1 MTNATTI
8 TKKFESL
15 FFRRIEKT
23 LRAKV
28 DGLISSM
35 TSFDDGRRYLSNML
49 TNPEFVKEMQRL
61 YGVVGFRW
69 ANITMRSLR
78 QAERGRKS
86 MSSNIETKGFG
97 FNEQWT
103 RFIEGYLKNHIVDKL
118 TFNVTATLKE
128 YLLNV
133 LNRAVEQGWGVDKTV
148 KFLREE
154 SASERSFTKFQA
166 ARIVRTEVN
175 RASNAGVMAAGDT
188 YEYQMTKEWISVH
201 DKRTRGVDPKDH
213 ASHIALD
220 GVKIDFEDVFT
231 DPVNGDQL
239 IAPGDPKASAAST
252 INCRCQLAL
261 APKRDAR
268 GRLIPKR
275 QSTVVIYPNRSRRQT
290 VITI

>member
-8 TKKFESL
+8 NKKFESL
-15 FFRRIEKT
+15 FFRRIEKS

-49 TNPEFVKEMQRL
+49 TNPDFVKEMQRL

-69 ANITMRSLR
+69 ANITMRSLK

-86 MSSNIETKGFG
+86 MSGNIETKGFG

-103 RFIEGYLKNHIVDKL
+103 RFIEEYLKNHIVDKL

-154 SASERSFTKFQA
+154 SVSERSFTKFQA

-201 DKRTRGVDPKDH
+201 DNRVRDNEY
-213 ASHIALD
+213 ASHRQLD
-220 GVKIDFEDVFT
+220 TIKIDFEDVFT
-231 DPVNGDQL
+231 DPVNGDRL

>member
-1 MTNATTI
+1 LTNNSTI
-8 TKKFESL
+8 NKKFESL
-15 FFRRIEKT
+15 FFRRIEKA

-49 TNPEFVKEMQRL
+49 TNPDFVKEMQRL

-86 MSSNIETKGFG
+86 MSSNLETKGFG

-103 RFIEGYLKNHIVDKL
+103 RFIEEYLKNHIVDKL

-154 SASERSFTKFQA
+154 SVSERSFTKFQA

-201 DKRTRGVDPKDH
+201 DNRVRDNEY
-213 ASHIALD
+213 ASHRQLD
-220 GVKIDFEDVFT
+220 TIKIDFEDVFT
-231 DPVNGDQL
+231 DPVNGDRL

>member
-1 MTNATTI
+1 LTNNSTI
-8 TKKFESL
+8 NKKFESL
-15 FFRRIEKT
+15 FFRRVEKT

-103 RFIEGYLKNHIVDKL
+103 RFIEEYLKNHIVDKL

-154 SASERSFTKFQA
+154 SVSERSFTKFQA

-201 DKRTRGVDPKDH
+201 DNRVRDNEY
-213 ASHIALD
+213 ASHRQLD
-220 GVKIDFEDVFT
+220 TIKIDFEDVFT
-231 DPVNGDQL
+231 DPVNGDRL

>member
-1 MTNATTI
+1 
-8 TKKFESL
+8 
-15 FFRRIEKT
+15 
-23 LRAKV
+23 
-28 DGLISSM
+28 
-35 TSFDDGRRYLSNML
+35 
-49 TNPEFVKEMQRL
+49 
-61 YGVVGFRW
+61 
-69 ANITMRSLR
+69 
-78 QAERGRKS
+78 
-86 MSSNIETKGFG
+86 
-97 FNEQWT
+97 
-103 RFIEGYLKNHIVDKL
+103 
-118 TFNVTATLKE
+118 
-128 YLLNV
+128 LLNV

-154 SASERSFTKFQA
+154 SVSERSFTKFQA

-201 DKRTRGVDPKDH
+201 DNRVRDNEY
-213 ASHIALD
+213 ASHRQLD
-220 GVKIDFEDVFT
+220 TIKIDFEDVFT
-231 DPVNGDQL
+231 DPVNGDRL